1 MNSEVPGVCVNTG
14 QRKKISYVI
23 PCYCSALTVKGVVL
37 EIINKMDTLA
47 YDYEIILVND
57 SSPDHTFEVITE
69 LYREYRRV
77 TVIDLAKNFGQHA
90 AVMAGLFYVS
100 GDIIIC
106 LDDDGQTPADEV
118 DRLLDQIEKGYDVV
132 YASYENKQ
140 HSLFRRFGSW
150 VNSKMAESML
160 GKPEKLYIS
169 SYFAARRFVVEEI
182 KKYENPYPYL
192 PGLVLRTSKNI
203 CSVPVEH
210 RKRELGHSG
219 YSLKKLVSLWINGF
233 TSFSVKPL
241 RVAMVSGFITAV
253 AGFAYA
259 AVTIIRKLLQP
270 DIVIGWSSTIAVI
283 LIIGG
288 MILCVL
294 GMIGEYVGR
303 IYICMNN
310 SPQYVIRSVL
320 HAGTL
325 SENEADECFHGN
337 DTGKKEKRGV

>member
-1 MNSEVPGVCVNTG
+1 MSNDRVVDECIKT
-14 QRKKISYVI
+14 RKKKKVSYVI
-23 PCYCSALTVKGVVL
+23 PCYCSSLMIKDVIS
-37 EIINKMDTLA
+37 EIENKMQTLA

-57 SSPDHTFEVITE
+57 SSPDRTFDVITE
-69 LYREYRRV
+69 LCRKNRHV
-77 TVIDLAKNFGQHA
+77 TGIDLAKNFGQHA
-90 AVMAGLFYVS
+90 AIMAGFLYVS

-106 LDDDGQTPADEV
+106 LDDDGQTPANEA
-118 DRLLDQIEKGYDVV
+118 DRLLDKIEKGYDVV

-140 HSLFRRFGSW
+140 HSLFRKFGSW
-150 VNSKMAESML
+150 LNSKMAESMI

-169 SYFAARRFVVEEI
+169 SYFAAKRFVIEEM

-203 CSVPVEH
+203 CSVPVDH
-210 RKRELGHSG
+210 RRRESGHSG
-219 YSLKKLVSLWINGF
+219 YSLKKLVALWVNGF

-241 RVAMVSGFITAV
+241 RAAAVGGVITAV
-253 AGFAYA
+253 AGFLYA
-259 AVTIIRKLLQP
+259 LRTIIRKLIQP
-270 DIVIGWSSTIAVI
+270 DIMIGWSSTIAVI

-310 SPQYVIRSVL
+310 SPQYVIRNVL
-320 HAGTL
+320 YFGKLKENQTDDCLSGKDAGR
-325 SENEADECFHGN
+325 
-337 DTGKKEKRGV
+337 KE